1 MGYYGDWEKTANA
14 FIQNP
19 LNPYFPERIYCTG
32 DTAYYNELGE
42 IMYVGRK
49 DAQIKHNGFRIEL
62 GEIENAVQSSHMVDN
77 CCIVYDRENKKIV
90 LFYQAQQE
98 LDLGAFRKAVLTK
111 IPRYMLPSEYHREDS
126 LRQNGSGKIDRSYYN
141 KLINEPK

>member
-1 MGYYGDWEKTANA
+1 MAVVKTILTSVAATAWMASAPLQARMA
-14 FIQNP
+14 FVGNP
-19 LNPYFPERIYCTG
+19 L
-32 DTAYYNELGE
+32 
-42 IMYVGRK
+42 VHGR
-49 DAQIKHNGFRIEL
+49 
-62 GEIENAVQSSHMVDN
+62 SSTRSSKAKPQNYRLSAD
-77 CCIVYDRENKKIV
+77 CS
-90 LFYQAQQE
+90 LSFYQAQQE